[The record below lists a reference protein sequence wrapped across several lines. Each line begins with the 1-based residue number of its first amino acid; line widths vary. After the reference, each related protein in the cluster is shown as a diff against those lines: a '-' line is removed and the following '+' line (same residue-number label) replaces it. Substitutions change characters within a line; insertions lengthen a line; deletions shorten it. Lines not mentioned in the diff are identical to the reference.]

1 MIRRRD
7 LIVGLGS
14 AAAWPVAAQAQQGD
28 RVRRIGVH
36 RPFDENDP
44 LAKARIAAFTQ
55 ALADLGW
62 IDFPNRSLPRV
73 VPSGTAHSLVLR
85 CTVEVGSG
93 SKCEELKVRKAS
105 LQYPNDQTLLA
116 GARNFADGP
125 IAVIAARASRS
136 LHGSCS

>member
-7 LIVGLGS
+7 LIAGLGS

-93 SKCEELKVRKAS
+93 SIESSRRHHEHVRTTPES
-105 LQYPNDQTLLA
+105 
-116 GARNFADGP
+116 GR
-125 IAVIAARASRS
+125 IAAVPHTGASGHLQSSAEVQRQIS
-136 LHGSCS
+136 WRLA